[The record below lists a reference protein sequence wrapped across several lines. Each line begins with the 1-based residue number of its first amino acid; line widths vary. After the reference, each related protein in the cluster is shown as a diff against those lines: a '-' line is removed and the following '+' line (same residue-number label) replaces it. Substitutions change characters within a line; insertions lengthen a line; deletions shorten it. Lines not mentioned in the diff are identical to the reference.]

1 MRELFRETGK
11 RDVITKRSNNFT
23 HRCERNG
30 EICLCGNRLLLGLRW
45 VFIWLLYI
53 GHHKRAINWIVKRG
67 VLRSLISHI
76 FETWMA
82 VRSGVFN
89 PKFPFFIF
97 FVWKSEGFPVDL
109 LMLKHAR
116 SIMCSFPFSPPSL
129 HKFHI
134 NISSRKESR
143 FAQKATIVICT
154 CVWLSQPAL
163 PSQP

>member
-1 MRELFRETGK
+1 MEEIHNT
-11 RDVITKRSNNFT
+11 DHDADTTDAFT

-53 GHHKRAINWIVKRG
+53 GHHKRAIDWIVKRG

-97 FVWKSEGFPVDL
+97 LSGKARAFQLIYWCWSTPEVSCAHSPSVL
-109 LMLKHAR
+109 LPYTS
-116 SIMCSFPFSPPSL
+116 SISTYPQG
-129 HKFHI
+129 KRVG
-134 NISSRKESR
+134 SRKKR
-143 FAQKATIVICT
+143 Q
-154 CVWLSQPAL
+154 
-163 PSQP
+163 

>member
-1 MRELFRETGK
+1 MEEIHNT
-11 RDVITKRSNNFT
+11 DHDADTTDAFT

-97 FVWKSEGFPVDL
+97 FCLEKLGLSSWFIDVEARQ
-109 LMLKHAR
+109 KHHVL
-116 SIMCSFPFSPPSL
+116 IPLQPPSL

-143 FAQKATIVICT
+143 FVQKATIVICT